1 MIVFSQ
7 KNLAFLSMPKTAS
20 TSYIHA
26 LSPYATITVKG
37 PPNFKHMSLQKFDKI
52 LRPVLEHNTQK
63 TIETLAVIRHPL
75 DWMSSWYRYRL
86 RDSLD
91 CSENSTAGITF
102 DEFVEHYMRNDPP
115 RFARVGNQSSF
126 LKPAGDRPKIT
137 HLFQY
142 EDQIS
147 LVEFLKNRLEKEFE
161 LPVTNVS
168 PKIRV
173 QISPETENKS
183 DANVRINLS
192 FGKMQGPTKYKK
204 TIVKG

>member
-1 MIVFSQ
+1 MLVFSQ
-7 KNLAFLSMPKTAS
+7 KNLAFLSIPKTAS

-37 PPNFKHMSLQKFDKI
+37 PPNFKHMSLQKFDKV
-52 LRPVLEHNTQK
+52 LRPVLEHNSQK

-173 QISPETENKS
+173 QISPETEKKS

>member
-1 MIVFSQ
+1 MLVFSQ

-37 PPNFKHMSLQKFDKI
+37 PPNFKHMSLQKFDKV
-52 LRPVLEHNTQK
+52 LRPVLEHNSQK

-173 QISPETENKS
+173 QISPETEKKS

>member
-1 MIVFSQ
+1 MLVFSQ

-37 PPNFKHMSLQKFDKI
+37 PPNFKHMSLQKFDKV
-52 LRPVLEHNTQK
+52 LRPVLEHNSQK

-115 RFARVGNQSSF
+115 RFARIGNQSSF

-173 QISPETENKS
+173 QISPETEKNS

-192 FGKMQGPTKYKK
+192 FGKMQGPTKYKE

>member
-1 MIVFSQ
+1 MLVFSQ

-37 PPNFKHMSLQKFDKI
+37 PPNFKHMSLQKFDKV
-52 LRPVLEHNTQK
+52 LRPVLEHNSQK

-115 RFARVGNQSSF
+115 RFARIGNQSSF

-173 QISPETENKS
+173 QISPETEKKS

>member
-1 MIVFSQ
+1 
-7 KNLAFLSMPKTAS
+7 MPKTAS

-37 PPNFKHMSLQKFDKI
+37 PPNFKHMSLQKFDKV
-52 LRPVLEHNTQK
+52 LRPVLEHNSQK

-115 RFARVGNQSSF
+115 RFARIGNQSSF

-173 QISPETENKS
+173 QISPETEKKS

>member
-1 MIVFSQ
+1 
-7 KNLAFLSMPKTAS
+7 MPKTAS

-26 LSPYATITVKG
+26 LSPYAIITIKG

-52 LRPVLEHNTQK
+52 LRPVLERNSQK

-102 DEFVEHYMRNDPP
+102 DEFVEHYMHNDPP

-173 QISPETENKS
+173 QISPET
-183 DANVRINLS
+183 
-192 FGKMQGPTKYKK
+192 
-204 TIVKG
+204 

>member
-1 MIVFSQ
+1 VLVFSQ

-37 PPNFKHMSLQKFDKI
+37 PPNFKHMSLQKFDKV
-52 LRPVLEHNTQK
+52 LRPVLEHNSQK

-173 QISPETENKS
+173 QISPETEKKS

>member
-1 MIVFSQ
+1 M
-7 KNLAFLSMPKTAS
+7 
-20 TSYIHA
+20 
-26 LSPYATITVKG
+26 
-37 PPNFKHMSLQKFDKI
+37 
-52 LRPVLEHNTQK
+52 
-63 TIETLAVIRHPL
+63 AVIRHPL

-102 DEFVEHYMRNDPP
+102 DEFVENYMRNDPP

-126 LKPAGDRPKIT
+126 LKPAGDRPKIS

-173 QISPETENKS
+173 QISPETEKKFRR
-183 DANVRINLS
+183 NVRINLS

>member
-1 MIVFSQ
+1 
-7 KNLAFLSMPKTAS
+7 MPKTAS

-37 PPNFKHMSLQKFDKI
+37 PPNFKHMSLQKFDKV
-52 LRPVLEHNTQK
+52 LRPVLEHNSQK

-75 DWMSSWYRYRL
+75 DWMSSWYRCRL

-115 RFARVGNQSSF
+115 RFARIGNQSSF

-173 QISPETENKS
+173 QISPETEKKS